1 MDAAEPAELCF
12 PQLFNSSCRK
22 PPAPPSTATAV
33 LVHVLLS
40 FASVLT
46 AVLNM
51 LVIIS
56 ISHFRQLHT
65 STNLLL
71 LSLAVS
77 DFLVGLLLMPV
88 EILSSDTCWLLGD
101 AACALYYIVTF
112 IITSSSVG
120 SAVLISIDR
129 YLAVCDPLHYP
140 NRVTLN
146 RTKVCICLC
155 WVCSSIYNTTLI
167 LRNFLRQSDSHS
179 ACRGECVV
187 ILSNA
192 TVTVDFVVNFSAPIT
207 VIIILYLRVF
217 AVAVSQA
224 QAMRSH
230 VAAHQR
236 SLAVKKSE
244 LKAAKTLGVVVVVFV
259 ICLCP
264 YYAPTFIGQGVEENT
279 FTSSFVV
286 WLAYLNS
293 CLNPLIYTMFY
304 PWFRKS
310 IKIIVTLQILKPNS
324 RHAKIM

>member
-1 MDAAEPAELCF
+1 MDAAEGAELCF

-22 PPAPPSTATAV
+22 PPAPQSTAV

-40 FASVLT
+40 FVSVLT

-65 STNLLL
+65 SANLLL

-88 EILSSDTCWLLGD
+88 ELLSTEACWLLGD
-101 AACALYYIVTF
+101 AACALYVVVDF
-112 IITSSSVG
+112 IIISSSVG
-120 SAVLISIDR
+120 NVVLISIDR

-140 NRVTLN
+140 SRVTLN

-155 WVCSSIYNTTLI
+155 WICSSIYNTTLI
-167 LRNFLRQSDSHS
+167 LRNFLRQSDSHG

-187 ILSNA
+187 VLNNT
-192 TVTVDFVVNFSAPIT
+192 TVTVDFVFTFSAPIT

-217 AVAVSQA
+217 VVAVSQA
-224 QAMRSH
+224 RALHSQ

-236 SLAVKKSE
+236 SSTVKKSE
-244 LKAAKTLGVVVVVFV
+244 LKAAKTLGVVVVAFL

-264 YYAPTFIGQGVEENT
+264 YYAPSFVGQGVEEGSSSST
-279 FTSSFVV
+279 FVL

-293 CLNPLIYTMFY
+293 CLNPLIYAMFY

-310 IKIIVTLQILKPNS
+310 IRIIVTLQILKPNS
-324 RHAKIM
+324 CHAKIM